1 MFIYTALP
9 IFRNHFD
16 CEKIVD
22 ESRVVIWRNIKSF
35 RKRLFSNAILS
46 GSSLKRANTG
56 ESTRSFL
63 VGWDTE
69 SSYMFFAR
77 KSANPAT
84 PAVIFP
90 ILTPTYKCK

>member
-35 RKRLFSNAILS
+35 RKRLFFERHPFGEFLKTCEYRGIDKIIFS
-46 GSSLKRANTG
+46 GLGYRVLLYVFCTKIRESRHSGRYISDPDAN
-56 ESTRSFL
+56 L
-63 VGWDTE
+63 
-69 SSYMFFAR
+69 
-77 KSANPAT
+77 
-84 PAVIFP
+84 
-90 ILTPTYKCK
+90 